1 MAKYKK
7 YLITLPTSKFWSIF
21 YASPLLQDLAITT
34 QCVLPKYGP
43 TPAPFLFFFDLFK
56 ILQHK
61 IVSNLTSE
69 IEKSVPKCDRDL
81 NPGPQD
87 VGSVQTDPLD
97 LQRNVYTFNSLRYI
111 RCLLLFPKSRK

>member
-1 MAKYKK
+1 M
-7 YLITLPTSKFWSIF
+7 
-21 YASPLLQDLAITT
+21 
-34 QCVLPKYGP
+34 
-43 TPAPFLFFFDLFK
+43 
-56 ILQHK
+56 
-61 IVSNLTSE
+61 SNLTSE

-111 RCLLLFPKSRK
+111 QCLLLFPKSRKIADADDILNDHERSVFMFSISFVVD